1 MTMNPSPAEPE
12 TLGIQPSGAGKRMTN
27 ASSIIQAA
35 KRLKF
40 QQRGEAWTM
49 TLLPHPI
56 QTHRTSCILVA

>member
-1 MTMNPSPAEPE
+1 
-12 TLGIQPSGAGKRMTN
+12 LGIQPSGAGKRMTN